1 MVIGTSWYIKYR
13 NMRKRSD
20 PVILDR
26 GKGFAGESG
35 QNERCLVDL
44 LAVVLAQLVLL
55 LGCPAAKWL
64 LEVALAVLGADH
76 EADLTGWVGGDG
88 CVGVL
93 DVGKDSLARLLEVGN
108 DVEVQP
114 LVLGWATVSRR
125 PKNRL
130 VYNSPTKS
138 NKLGDQERGLQP

>member
-1 MVIGTSWYIKYR
+1 MVIGTSWYLEYR
-13 NMRKRSD
+13 NVQKRSGS
-20 PVILDR
+20 VILNR
-26 GKGFAGESG
+26 CKGLAGESG

-55 LGCPAAKWL
+55 LGCPAAKRL

-93 DVGKDSLARLLEVGN
+93 DVGEDSLARLLEVGN

-125 PKNRL
+125 PKNRF
-130 VYNSPTKS
+130 VYNSSTKS
-138 NKLGDQERGLQP
+138 DESGDQERGLQP

>member
-1 MVIGTSWYIKYR
+1 M
-13 NMRKRSD
+13 
-20 PVILDR
+20 
-26 GKGFAGESG
+26 
-35 QNERCLVDL
+35 DL
-44 LAVVLAQLVLL
+44 LAVVPEDLVLL
-55 LGCPAAKWL
+55 LGGPGADGL
-64 LEVALAVLGADH
+64 LDVGGAVLGADH